1 MIIPFCRPAIVS
13 SFCLTAA
20 VSFDEFAIAWF
31 ISGLNKTIPVVILE
45 IVTGNID
52 PQVNA
57 IGSFVFLT
65 SITLVVIAQV
75 VLMTRQ
81 KRKKHIMADALV
93 EFKSVVKRFGDFTAV
108 ERMDFTIDAGEF
120 IAFMGPSGCGKTTT
134 LRMLAGL
141 ETPSEGEIRMQ
152 GRVMNDVPPHER
164 DTPMVWQSLA
174 LFPFLNAREN
184 VEFGLQMRGVDAPT
198 RKKKALEWLDRM
210 EIGEFAERDIASLS
224 GGQKQRVALAR
235 SLVTE
240 PKILLLDEPL
250 SALDANLVIRMQSM
264 LTRLQRE
271 LGITFVYVTH
281 SQSEAFAMAD
291 RVVIMSRGHIAQ
303 IGKPRDIYRTPENR
317 FVAEFVGRNN
327 IISGRVVSATGKI
340 VTIES
345 DLGRFKVQLGKRPK
359 PAVGGLARFV
369 IAADLVHLS
378 TTRPKA
384 ANVIEC
390 AVISEEFIGSVV
402 TLFLET
408 PDGSEF
414 KVQIQERELADIDI
428 KHMGKVFVSWASER
442 AHYISAE

>member
-1 MIIPFCRPAIVS
+1 
-13 SFCLTAA
+13 
-20 VSFDEFAIAWF
+20 
-31 ISGLNKTIPVVILE
+31 
-45 IVTGNID
+45 
-52 PQVNA
+52 
-57 IGSFVFLT
+57 
-65 SITLVVIAQV
+65 
-75 VLMTRQ
+75 
-81 KRKKHIMADALV
+81 MADALV
-93 EFKSVVKRFGDFTAV
+93 EFDAVVKRFGDFTAV
-108 ERMDFTIDAGEF
+108 ETMNFTIEEGEF
-120 IAFMGPSGCGKTTT
+120 IAIMGPSGCGKTTT

-141 ETPSEGEIRMQ
+141 EEPTEGEIRMQ
-152 GRVMNDVPPHER
+152 GRVMNTVPPHER

-184 VEFGLQMRGVDAPT
+184 VEFGLQMRGVDAAT
-198 RKKKALEWLDRM
+198 RRRKALEWLDRL
-210 EIGEFAERDIASLS
+210 EIGEFAERDISSLS

-303 IGKPRDIYRTPENR
+303 IGAPKDIYRAPANR

-327 IISGRVVSATGKI
+327 IISGQVKSVTGKN
-340 VTIES
+340 VTIEGS
-345 DLGRFKVQLGKRPK
+345 LGRFKLDLGDRPK
-359 PAVGGLARFV
+359 PSPGDAGSFV

-378 TTRPKA
+378 AEKPKA
-384 ANVIEC
+384 ANAIAC
-390 AVISEEFIGSVV
+390 SLISEEFIGSVV

-414 KVQIQERELADIDI
+414 KVQIQERELADMDL
-428 KHMGKVFVSWASER
+428 KHMGRVYVSWASER
-442 AHYISAE
+442 AHYIAAG